1 MDRSHKHENGRGG
14 LLKSTLIWQEIVH
27 IWYTPKA
34 CKYCYTLKVAIN
46 EGVGQ
51 GRHPVPQD
59 CRVAPLDQNPQSPP
73 EVPNCPIAN
82 IILKHNILATAMED
96 SPGNIGSPH
105 LCVLAQ
111 TQV

>member
-1 MDRSHKHENGRGG
+1 MFISREVGGG

-34 CKYCYTLKVAIN
+34 CKYWYTLKVAIN

-59 CRVAPLDQNPQSPP
+59 CRVAPLHQNPQSPP
-73 EVPNCPIAN
+73 EVPNCLTFLLASVTGIVGKSVFASG
-82 IILKHNILATAMED
+82 ILFFEAEF
-96 SPGNIGSPH
+96 S
-105 LCVLAQ
+105 
-111 TQV
+111 

>member
-1 MDRSHKHENGRGG
+1 MLPVSVDERWFIE
-14 LLKSTLIWQEIVH
+14 KSTLIWQEIVH

-59 CRVAPLDQNPQSPP
+59 CRVAPLHQNPQSPP
-73 EVPNCPIAN
+73 EVPNC
-82 IILKHNILATAMED
+82 LTFLLASVTGQGG
-96 SPGNIGSPH
+96 PQLPH
-105 LCVLAQ
+105 HSLSHLVPA
-111 TQV
+111 TK

>member
-73 EVPNCPIAN
+73 EVPNC
-82 IILKHNILATAMED
+82 LAFLLASVTGQGG
-96 SPGNIGSPH
+96 PQLPH
-105 LCVLAQ
+105 LPLCHLVSA
-111 TQV
+111 TK